1 MVGRDNNNKKRQSFL
16 GKGIPDEG
24 KERLYSWLAHLK
36 VFFFVVSPLH
46 WIETL
51 PLLFLFFNLHYQR
64 RAKTKM
70 WVKWQKRVDI
80 LSIDYNMFPSCVE
93 TISFW
98 RKKSCK
104 IWTFFLYTKDRK
116 HFTAKRRFLRCQRN
130 LGITGIFYHK
140 TASSTAFFFIFSEA

>member
-1 MVGRDNNNKKRQSFL
+1 MGETTITRRDKVFWEKESQMRGRRAILGWHIWRFSFL
-16 GKGIPDEG
+16 LCALCIE
-24 KERLYSWLAHLK
+24 LK
-36 VFFFVVSPLH
+36 HCPFFFL
-46 WIETL
+46 I
-51 PLLFLFFNLHYQR
+51 FNLHYQR
-64 RAKTKM
+64 QAKNKT

-140 TASSTAFFFIFSEA
+140 TASSTTFFFIFSEA